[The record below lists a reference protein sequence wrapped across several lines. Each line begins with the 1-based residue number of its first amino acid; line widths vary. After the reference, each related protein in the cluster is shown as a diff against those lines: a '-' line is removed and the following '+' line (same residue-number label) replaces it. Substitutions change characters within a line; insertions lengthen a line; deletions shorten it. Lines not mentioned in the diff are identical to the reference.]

1 MSILIDPRAGSG
13 PRTVTRTSPFTGE
26 KHTRR
31 YMGLNEFPPLNLCV
45 ECGQEC
51 TPRDNPTKPVCTC
64 SAATPFSA
72 LSPLDAG
79 DVAFTGNGPSG
90 NITVGVEVK
99 SLSDLLTSIED
110 GRLRARQ
117 IPDMI
122 AAFDVRWLLYYGS
135 YRCCPAT
142 GNLQVP
148 SRRDPHSGRCAWED
162 YKFGGRS
169 SKRVV
174 PYAYLESFLASPS
187 LTNTRIHVKHC
198 YDLAECAR
206 WIGVLHH
213 IWQKPYSAHS
223 SMLAFDTSADLGLM
237 PLLSPSLKQ
246 RARTIATFPGVSYQ
260 RAVAIA
266 RAFTSLRALF
276 NCTEEELAEV
286 QIPAK
291 DGSKGKARRLGKVL
305 AKSILGLITREG

>member
-31 YMGLNEFPPLNLCV
+31 YLGLNEFPPLNLCT
-45 ECGQEC
+45 ECGKPYAGGEC
-51 TPRDNPTKPVCTC
+51 TVAPHCHPF
-64 SAATPFSA
+64 AT

-90 NITVGVEVK
+90 PITIGVEVK
-99 SLSDLLTSIED
+99 SLSDLLSSIED

-122 AAFDVRWLLYYGS
+122 AAFDVRWLLYYGT
-135 YRCCPAT
+135 YRCCPST
-142 GNLQVP
+142 GSLQVP
-148 SRRDPHSGRCAWED
+148 SRRDPTSGRCGWED
-162 YKFGGRS
+162 YKFGGRT

-187 LTNTRIHVKHC
+187 LTNTRVHVKHC

-213 IWQKPYSAHS
+213 IWQKPYSSHS
-223 SMLAFDTSADLGLM
+223 SMQAFDTSADLGLM
-237 PLLSPSLKQ
+237 PLLSPHLKQ

-266 RAFTSLRALF
+266 RAFASLRDLF

-286 QIPAK
+286 QIPTK
-291 DGSKGKARRLGKVL
+291 DGKGKARRLGKVL
-305 AKSILGLITREG
+305 ARSIVGLIAREG